1 VEASGDALSDWLRGA
16 GAAANSDRDIPEL
29 RAELQ
34 LEPDALRVLNAELNE
49 GEKTYTVDAHLQG
62 LQALAHFDP
71 QRCAKPRAL
80 PDMPGIAGLQEWLE
94 DQPDDATRQSSPTKS
109 LELQL
114 DVLAHPALFCTLED
128 FRAKLHWSATDLDLE
143 LEHAQFGGLTIAA
156 NLARSEQA
164 APGSGSHWR
173 LEARLLAP
181 LASPHLT
188 DAPPTA
194 LPAGSWA
201 RGRITLS
208 AMSLG
213 ALDVQGAS
221 AQLEAR
227 RSSLRLSELALH
239 FEEQHAIHG
248 HFQLALGEAVPRFR
262 SDLRVTSVPADALA
276 TAFGAKET
284 LVEGET
290 NADLEL
296 RGSLDAWQDLISNA
310 SGHLDFKISSG
321 SLRARLPFLLAL
333 SAASPT
339 SNPFRDR
346 DRLNFETF
354 DLAGS
359 IADGQL
365 ELEKFKLDG
374 PAISAISSGHVS
386 LVDPYPADLEL
397 ALFFLQRTSSLLQ
410 RVPVVGN
417 LLLGDNGSLMGAV
430 FAVDG
435 SLSSPQVRLVPGR
448 TFAESLPG
456 ALLRGIPTQLLE
468 GARRV
473 TSLAGSVTRDRAT
486 P

>member
-1 VEASGDALSDWLRGA
+1 MTSRPKG
-16 GAAANSDRDIPEL
+16 
-29 RAELQ
+29 
-34 LEPDALRVLNAELNE
+34 
-49 GEKTYTVDAHLQG
+49 
-62 LQALAHFDP
+62 
-71 QRCAKPRAL
+71 
-80 PDMPGIAGLQEWLE
+80 
-94 DQPDDATRQSSPTKS
+94 
-109 LELQL
+109 
-114 DVLAHPALFCTLED
+114 
-128 FRAKLHWSATDLDLE
+128 
-143 LEHAQFGGLTIAA
+143 
-156 NLARSEQA
+156 ARS
-164 APGSGSHWR
+164 G
-173 LEARLLAP
+173 
-181 LASPHLT
+181 
-188 DAPPTA
+188 
-194 LPAGSWA
+194 
-201 RGRITLS
+201 
-208 AMSLG
+208 
-213 ALDVQGAS
+213 
-221 AQLEAR
+221 
-227 RSSLRLSELALH
+227 
-239 FEEQHAIHG
+239 
-248 HFQLALGEAVPRFR
+248 
-262 SDLRVTSVPADALA
+262 
-276 TAFGAKET
+276 
-284 LVEGET
+284 
-290 NADLEL
+290 
-296 RGSLDAWQDLISNA
+296 
-310 SGHLDFKISSG
+310 
-321 SLRARLPFLLAL
+321 PFLLAL

-374 PAISAISSGHVS
+374 PALSAISSGHVS

-473 TSLAGSVTRDRAT
+473 TSLAGSVSGDRAT